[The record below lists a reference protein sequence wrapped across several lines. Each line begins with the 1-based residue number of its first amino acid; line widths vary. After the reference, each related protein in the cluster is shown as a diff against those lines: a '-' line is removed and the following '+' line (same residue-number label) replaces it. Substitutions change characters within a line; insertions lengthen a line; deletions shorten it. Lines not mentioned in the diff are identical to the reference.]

1 MVGSEQAEF
10 LPAAASRHPI
20 GNSMS
25 EPRPDATD
33 SATSS
38 SSPAAVQTWQNPPHS
53 LGGIVRQLGPGLII
67 AGSIVGSGELIG
79 TTKSG
84 AEAGFWLL
92 WLIIIGCVIKVFVQ
106 VEFGRYALNT
116 GKATMAGLNEVPG
129 PRFAR
134 ANWILWY
141 WLVMFL
147 ISLGQLGGIVG
158 SVGEAMAITWPITE
172 QGRHYHETRALEI
185 ERHTLVVPLTNR
197 EGASA
202 PDSFPGNPDTAT
214 KAEFTGRIAEIDA
227 ALAKLGHAERGKDA
241 EIWATIVT
249 IATSILLVV
258 GRYTL
263 IQNASTFLVAGFTL
277 VTIVNLAALQ
287 TTDEWAVHLSDVV
300 QGLSFQLP
308 QSGAGL
314 ATALAT
320 FGIIGVGANELIA
333 YPYWCLEKGYARNAG
348 RLEQNAAWGQRA
360 QGWMRVMRWDA
371 WCSMIVYTFATVAFY
386 LLGAAVLGR
395 IGLAPAN
402 EDLILT
408 LCVMYQPVFGAWA
421 MWLFLIGA
429 FAVLYS
435 TFFIANAGHAR
446 VAADAAHVLGIVGK
460 TPQAR
465 SRAVSILSGLFPVI
479 CLLVY
484 VAFPKPTTLVLLS
497 GAMQAVM
504 LPMLAVAALFF
515 RYKRCDR
522 RIMPGKIWDAF
533 LWLSVAGLAI
543 AGGWALWETGNKFT
557 DNRVGEL
564 LRDWLP

>member
-1 MVGSEQAEF
+1 M
-10 LPAAASRHPI
+10 
-20 GNSMS
+20 SMS
-25 EPRPDATD
+25 DPRSDSTD
-33 SATSS
+33 SATPSS
-38 SSPAAVQTWQNPPHS
+38 SMPITVPVQTWQNPPHS
-53 LGGIVRQLGPGLII
+53 NSGIVRQLGPGLII

-79 TTKSG
+79 TTKTG

-185 ERHTLVVPLTNR
+185 ERHTLDVRLSNQ
-197 EGASA
+197 
-202 PDSFPGNPDTAT
+202 TAT
-214 KAEFTGRIAEIDA
+214 AKTASKVQFAGRIAEIDA
-227 ALAKLGHAERGKDA
+227 ALAKLGQAQRGKDA

-287 TTDEWAVHLSDVV
+287 TTDEWAVHVSDIV

-348 RLEQNAAWGQRA
+348 RLEQNAAWGERA

-371 WCSMIVYTFATVAFY
+371 WCSMIVYTFATLAFY

-395 IGLAPAN
+395 IGLVPAN

-408 LCVMYQPVFGAWA
+408 LCVMYQPVFGTWA

-446 VAADAAHVLGIVGK
+446 VAADAATVLGIVGNN
-460 TPQAR
+460 PQAR
-465 SRAVSILSGLFPVI
+465 TRAVKLLSGLFPVI

-504 LPMLAVAALFF
+504 LPMLAVAALYF
-515 RYKRCDR
+515 RYQRCDR
-522 RIMPGKIWDAF
+522 RIMPGKVWDAC

-543 AGGWALWETGNKFT
+543 AGSWALWETANKFS